1 MEANGADETQGE
13 VQIRFFLTRDTILTP
28 IGKLHDGMRISVA
41 VPILPCLNL
50 EAVDEIPNHRKLLH
64 PPRSNTTTT
73 EWRSWTEY
81 GCQEQK
87 MASRERPSTDYPRKK
102 KTNSRLS
109 QTTRQAEHSAQWDKH
124 PHAFTVFW
132 KCRKLSFLQYTPF
145 VLRHNL
151 FTIVQPQ
158 FSIG

>member
-13 VQIRFFLTRDTILTP
+13 VQISFFLTRDTILTP

-102 KTNSRLS
+102 NTTAGFLKPQGRQSTVPNGTNILMLLPCFGNVGSS
-109 QTTRQAEHSAQWDKH
+109 VSFSTR
-124 PHAFTVFW
+124 PL
-132 KCRKLSFLQYTPF
+132 C
-145 VLRHNL
+145 
-151 FTIVQPQ
+151 
-158 FSIG
+158 